1 MRSLLLPLAMLANI
15 LAQAQWDI
23 PTRVI
28 LDGPTDADRQI
39 TGLADPLSS
48 DAAISA
54 EAVRSGAATRT
65 LTTGSDLLIGGLT
78 PALDEYSI
86 GLVVT
91 IVPETPNDSAA
102 TLNLNGL
109 GERPLVRASG
119 EVLQRADLFAGIPA
133 RFIYDGSQF
142 RLLGNAYLP
151 CPEGFHVAGR
161 EFCIEDSSHASVS
174 FFEAITTCAAQDAR
188 LCTYSEWVRACEN
201 EAGFLATVA
210 DFEWVDDAANTTNG
224 AKRVGNGGDGVV
236 GTVPGINCRHG
247 GWSVPTAVNRY
258 RCCSHR

>member
-1 MRSLLLPLAMLANI
+1 MLANI
-15 LAQAQWDI
+15 VALAQWDI

-39 TGLADPLSS
+39 TGLADPLST

-65 LTTGSDLLIGGLT
+65 LTTGSDILIGGLT
-78 PALDEYSI
+78 PALDQYTI

-91 IVPETPNDSAA
+91 IVPEMPNDSAA

-151 CPEGFHVAGR
+151 CPEGFHVGGR
-161 EFCIEDSSHASVS
+161 EFCVEDSSRAPMS
-174 FFEAITTCAAQDAR
+174 FYEAVRTCASQDSR

-201 EAGFLATVA
+201 GTGFLATVA

-224 AKRVGNGGDGVV
+224 AKRVGNGGDGVS
-236 GTVPGINCRHG
+236 GTPPSINCRHG
-247 GWSVPTAVNRY
+247 SWSVPTELGRY
-258 RCCSHR
+258 RCCSNR